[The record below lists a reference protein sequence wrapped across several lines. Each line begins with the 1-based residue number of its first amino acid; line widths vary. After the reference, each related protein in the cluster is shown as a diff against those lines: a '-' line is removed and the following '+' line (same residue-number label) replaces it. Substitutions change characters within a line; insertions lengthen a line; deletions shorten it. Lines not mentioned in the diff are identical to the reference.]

1 MQRNIYML
9 RHTYIYTYIFWC
21 GKGTSYVYNTHKQPH
36 THTDSHTHTP
46 TRIAN
51 YLQNNGVMKWIFLI
65 HLIEGQHNEIMCYFQ
80 ARGVGF
86 SLLTLTQNEYVHSTN
101 KQTNNTH
108 TRARRHTYTYWLL
121 NSWTYINTYLSISIY
136 TYAITGH
143 IYIYT
148 YIYTSLYWPRIDKLN
163 THTHTQ
169 THTHTNYILC
179 VCIQTK
185 LNKKMFKNNQHVFDI
200 IYVWVR
206 FLRS

>member
-1 MQRNIYML
+1 MYTT
-9 RHTYIYTYIFWC
+9 HTN
-21 GKGTSYVYNTHKQPH
+21 SH

-143 IYIYT
+143 IYIYIH
-148 YIYTSLYWPRIDKLN
+148 IYVIVLTKNWQIKHSHSHPN
-163 THTHTQ
+163 THTQITFYVYVFKQ
-169 THTHTNYILC
+169 NLI
-179 VCIQTK
+179 
-185 LNKKMFKNNQHVFDI
+185 KKMFKNNQHVFDI